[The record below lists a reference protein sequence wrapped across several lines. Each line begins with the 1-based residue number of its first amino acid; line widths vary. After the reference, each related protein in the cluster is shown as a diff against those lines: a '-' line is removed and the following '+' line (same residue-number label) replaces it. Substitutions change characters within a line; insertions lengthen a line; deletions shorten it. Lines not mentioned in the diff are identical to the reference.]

1 MTNCTHCP
9 RISVIMSV
17 YNGAVHLREAVDSIL
32 AQSFTDF
39 EFIIVDDASTDTT
52 PSILASYAKNDLRV
66 RILTNTVNRERSY
79 SRNLAIREAK
89 APLVAIM
96 DADDCAN
103 PTRLAKQY
111 EYMQLHSEI
120 AVLGGAIECFEQVTG
135 ILRWPEHHD
144 CIVAQ
149 LLFANSVAHPTVMAR
164 KNVLMEGYDI
174 KYPSSEDYELWS
186 RLAFE
191 KNVRFANLADVI
203 LRYRVVIKNG
213 NRDFHY
219 KVALSNLRS
228 LNIVPSARQED
239 LHKMLCFE
247 SYETILRLYTPQEV
261 VNWFFVI
268 YEASK
273 SCNNINSAYVLK
285 MLLPRIVNVLKL
297 TSWKDAVSCLTFS
310 RILNCLHSYVTCRS

>member
-273 SCNNINSAYVLK
+273 LCNNINSAYVLK

-310 RILNCLHSYVTCRS
+310 RILKCLHSYVTCRS